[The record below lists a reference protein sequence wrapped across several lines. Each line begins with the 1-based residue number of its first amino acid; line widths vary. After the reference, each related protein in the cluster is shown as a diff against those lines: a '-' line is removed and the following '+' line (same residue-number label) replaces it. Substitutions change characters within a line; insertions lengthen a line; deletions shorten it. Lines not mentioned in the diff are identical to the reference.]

1 MRPLPRVHA
10 YTDARVITDPD
21 FGIRAAAIAAGGSA
35 VALHAR
41 APDQTAA
48 FLTAAAERLL
58 SLARPPE
65 AAVLV
70 SGRSD
75 IAAGLGAQG
84 VQLGGRDL
92 NPTDARAVLG
102 SGWIGCSVHS
112 REEAER
118 AVNEGADFL
127 VVGSIYP
134 TPSHPDRPPAG
145 LDLVREAV
153 RLGTPVIAIGGITPA
168 RAREV
173 RAAGAWG
180 VAAIGALW
188 QAADPAAATLKLL
201 EPWMT
206 DRE

>member
-10 YTDARVITDPD
+10 YTDAGVITDPN

-41 APDQTAA
+41 APGQSAA
-48 FLTAAAERLL
+48 FLTAAAARLL

-75 IAAGLGAQG
+75 IAAALGAQG
-84 VQLGGRDL
+84 VQLGEQDL
-92 NPTDARAVLG
+92 NPADARTVLG

-112 REEAER
+112 RDQAER

-127 VVGSIYP
+127 IAGSIYP
-134 TPSHPDRPPAG
+134 TASHPDRSPAG
-145 LDLVREAV
+145 LGLVRDAA
-153 RLGTPVIAIGGITPA
+153 RLGVPVIAIGGITPA

-173 RAAGAWG
+173 HAAGAWG
-180 VAAIGALW
+180 VAAIRALW
-188 QAADPAAATLKLL
+188 QAADPAAATLGLL
-201 EPWMT
+201 EPWTT
-206 DRE
+206 DNE